1 MYGDGASASHV
12 SPFIC
17 ASLVLFLTSTS
28 DGPDCPTRNISVP
41 WLSVYRHHSVGQG
54 SPPAKLYQ
62 DGYVIGS
69 NSGHSLPNSSTY
81 SLMAIP
87 NLQGGDSLVIGSP
100 CECVDVSIVQ
110 C

>member
-1 MYGDGASASHV
+1 MYGDGASASHA
-12 SPFIC
+12 SPSVC
-17 ASLVLFLTSTS
+17 AVLALSPTSTS
-28 DGPDCPTRNISVP
+28 DGPDCPTRKISVP
-41 WLSVYRHHSVGQG
+41 WLSMYRHHSVGQG

-62 DGYVIGS
+62 VGYVIGS

-87 NLQGGDSLVIGSP
+87 NRQRGESLTGGSSR
-100 CECVDVSIVQ
+100 ECVDVSIVQ